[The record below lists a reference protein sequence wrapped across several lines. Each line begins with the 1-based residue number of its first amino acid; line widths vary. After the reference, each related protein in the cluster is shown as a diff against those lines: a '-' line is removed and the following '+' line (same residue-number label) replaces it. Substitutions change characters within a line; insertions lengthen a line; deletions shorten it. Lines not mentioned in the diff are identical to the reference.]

1 MSLQEVTISKEQVKQ
16 SGTTMKSFPIS
27 CIGSSAGGIEALT
40 DFLGNLDENTG
51 VAYVVIQHLDPNI
64 ESQLT
69 SILSKLTQVPVI
81 EAEHEQHI
89 KPDNIYV
96 IPSDKS
102 PTIKNGILI
111 FNEKTVDSR
120 QMTIDPF
127 MRSLAEDQG
136 PRAIGI
142 ILSGVG
148 SDGAMGMREI
158 TECGGITFA
167 QDLKSA
173 KYDGMPK
180 SAITTACVD
189 FVLKPS
195 DIPHKLV
202 EIINHPYISKISDC
216 KDEDSNS
223 QDNIVEDEEK
233 ITSIFSL
240 LHEYSGI
247 NFAHYKRATVRRRIL
262 RRLAVNKLDSLESYA
277 KYAEKHKPEIEELY
291 QDLLIGVTS
300 FFREPATYEIFI
312 KKIFPEVF
320 ANRMGEEPI
329 RIWVPGCSSGEEVY
343 SILICLIEYMKE
355 KNIYAPI
362 QAFATDVNDSA
373 LDKARKGFYV
383 GNISIDVSAE
393 RLKQFFLSIGSRY
406 QIKKSLRNLCIFA
419 KHDVMN
425 DPPFPRIDLI
435 SCRNMLIYI
444 NPELQ
449 EKVISNFHYALKP
462 KAILV
467 LGVSETVGNV
477 PELFETLDKK
487 YKIYSRSNTFR
498 HLDVN
503 LGAGAKGVLPNSQL
517 KDKMILPKWQSQC
530 DQILLNKYSPPAVVV
545 DDNFDILQFRGQDNS
560 FLCIPEGK
568 ASLNLTKMT
577 KEVLSLEIRKIM
589 QEVKKNLQIVKK
601 DGIVVKSN
609 NETKILNLEVI
620 PLVVAPQIANH
631 FLITFFDATQ
641 LFTQTK
647 STQSNQE
654 MESNAKSNMPSLD
667 VDHEKLYREADLL
680 KKSLRST
687 IENYEFV
694 NKELKTANDEM
705 LFTNEELK
713 VINEEFE
720 TAKEELQSANE
731 ELTTVNEELQER
743 ISELNVTN
751 ENFSSLFGSIN
762 IPIVVL
768 DSDLCI
774 THMTAS
780 AAGLLNISTND
791 VGRYINTLKL
801 NIDLTNIHE
810 LIDKVLGGKKV
821 TQYEIKDQKSNT
833 YLMGMSPYRKSSKRI
848 EGVIIDFQLIGQTDK
863 VKE

>member
-1 MSLQEVTISKEQVKQ
+1 M
-16 SGTTMKSFPIS
+16 
-27 CIGSSAGGIEALT
+27 
-40 DFLGNLDENTG
+40 
-51 VAYVVIQHLDPNI
+51 
-64 ESQLT
+64 
-69 SILSKLTQVPVI
+69 
-81 EAEHEQHI
+81 
-89 KPDNIYV
+89 
-96 IPSDKS
+96 
-102 PTIKNGILI
+102 
-111 FNEKTVDSR
+111 
-120 QMTIDPF
+120 
-127 MRSLAEDQG
+127 
-136 PRAIGI
+136 
-142 ILSGVG
+142 
-148 SDGAMGMREI
+148 
-158 TECGGITFA
+158 
-167 QDLKSA
+167 
-173 KYDGMPK
+173 
-180 SAITTACVD
+180 
-189 FVLKPS
+189 
-195 DIPHKLV
+195 
-202 EIINHPYISKISDC
+202 
-216 KDEDSNS
+216 
-223 QDNIVEDEEK
+223 
-233 ITSIFSL
+233 
-240 LHEYSGI
+240 
-247 NFAHYKRATVRRRIL
+247 
-262 RRLAVNKLDSLESYA
+262 
-277 KYAEKHKPEIEELY
+277 
-291 QDLLIGVTS
+291 
-300 FFREPATYEIFI
+300 

-355 KNIYAPI
+355 KNIYASI
-362 QAFATDVNDSA
+362 QAFATDINDSA

-419 KHDVMN
+419 KHDVIN

-435 SCRNMLIYI
+435 SCRNMLIYV

-477 PELFETLDKK
+477 PELFETVDKK

-503 LGAGAKGVLPNSQL
+503 LKPASKNDLSNSQS

-545 DDNFDILQFRGQDNS
+545 DDNLDILQFRGQDNP

-577 KEVLSLEIRKIM
+577 KEVLSVEIRKIM
-589 QEVKKNLQIVKK
+589 QEVKKNLQTVKK

-609 NETKILNLEVI
+609 NETKILNLEVM
-620 PLVVAPQIANH
+620 PLVAAPQIANH

-647 STQSNQE
+647 LTQDNQG
-654 MESNAKSNMPSLD
+654 MESNTKSNMPSLD
-667 VDHEKLYREADLL
+667 VDHEKLSLEADLL
-680 KKSLRST
+680 KKNLQST

-694 NKELKTANDEM
+694 NKELKTANDEI

-731 ELTTVNEELQER
+731 ELTTVNEELQEQ

-780 AAGLLNISTND
+780 ADELLNISTND

-821 TQYEIKDQKSNT
+821 TQHEIKDQKSNT